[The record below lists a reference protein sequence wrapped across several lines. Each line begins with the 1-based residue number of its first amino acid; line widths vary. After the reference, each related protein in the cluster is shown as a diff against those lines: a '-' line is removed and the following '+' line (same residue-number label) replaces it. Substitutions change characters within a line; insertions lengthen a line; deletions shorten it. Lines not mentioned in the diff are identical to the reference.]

1 MDSQHRLG
9 TALCCVTTPIPLVA
23 SFPELQSKSGVQTLW
38 CMGRQSSFDVLK
50 TYLEAR
56 GSFTAQEFAFIR
68 TKFIP
73 LSLSRGEFLQ
83 RSGTVA
89 KYTGFVA
96 LGCARKYTIDAA
108 GKEHIVAFAPET
120 WWVADGVS
128 LTTGTPSQFFI
139 DAIEDSDLL
148 LIDPASH
155 EELVEKV
162 PGYGVAYRRALQKAA
177 AARDGRIARAL
188 SASARERYL
197 EFLETYPS
205 IVARVPQRMLASYL
219 GVSPETVSRIRK
231 ALWQERGRE
240 STV

>member
-1 MDSQHRLG
+1 MDSQRRQG
-9 TALCCVTTPIPLVA
+9 TGLCCATTPMPIFT
-23 SFPELQSKSGVQTLW
+23 SFLSYNHVRHPDAVV
-38 CMGRQSSFDVLK
+38 MGRRSRFDVLK

-56 GSFTAQEFAFIR
+56 GSFTAEEFAFLR

-73 LSLSRGEFLQ
+73 LTLRRGEFLQ
-83 RSGTVA
+83 RAGTVA

-96 LGCARKYTIDAA
+96 WGCARKYAIDAT
-108 GKEHIVAFAPET
+108 GKEHIVGFAPET

-148 LIDPASH
+148 LIDPVSH
-155 EELVEKV
+155 EQLVDRV
-162 PGYGVAYRRALQKAA
+162 PGYASAYRKALQRAA

-231 ALWQERGRE
+231 ALWQERGRL

>member
-1 MDSQHRLG
+1 
-9 TALCCVTTPIPLVA
+9 
-23 SFPELQSKSGVQTLW
+23 
-38 CMGRQSSFDVLK
+38 MGKRSSSDVLK

-56 GSFTAQEFAFIR
+56 GSFTAEEFAFLQ
-68 TKFIP
+68 TKFVP
-73 LSLSRGEFLQ
+73 LALGRGEFLQ
-83 RSGTVA
+83 RAGAVA
-89 KYTGFVA
+89 QYTGFIA
-96 LGCARKYTIDAA
+96 RGCARKYTIDAG

-120 WWVADGVS
+120 WWVADGIS
-128 LTTGTPSQFFI
+128 LTSGTPSQFFI

-155 EELVEKV
+155 EQLAERV
-162 PGYGVAYRRALQKAA
+162 PGYAAAYRRAVQRAA

-197 EFLETYPS
+197 EFVETDPS
-205 IVARVPQRMLASYL
+205 IVTRVPQRMLASYL

-231 ALWQERGRE
+231 ALWQERRRV

>member
-1 MDSQHRLG
+1 MPM
-9 TALCCVTTPIPLVA
+9 VTG
-23 SFPELQSKSGVQTLW
+23 FPELQCPSGIQTLW
-38 CMGRQSSFDVLK
+38 FMGRKSRFDVLK

-56 GSFTAQEFAFIR
+56 GSFSAEEFAVLR
-68 TKFIP
+68 KTFIP
-73 LSLSRGEFLQ
+73 LTLRHGDFLQ
-83 RSGTVA
+83 RAGTVA

-96 LGCARKYTIDAA
+96 SGCARKYAIDAS

-128 LTTGTPSQFFI
+128 LTTGKSSEFFI
-139 DAIEDSDLL
+139 DAIEDSELL

-155 EELVEKV
+155 EQLVERI
-162 PGYGVAYRRALQKAA
+162 PGYAAAYRRALQKAA

-219 GVSPETVSRIRK
+219 GVTPETVSRIRK
-231 ALWQERGRE
+231 ALCQERRRL